1 MNSPGRTRIGFGALV
16 IGAMLAFSFINGT
29 LTLPSV
35 YANYGNA
42 DGNGY
47 GNGGGPYGGGCQ
59 LDAAQ
64 GNIQH
69 VIYIQFDNLHL
80 TRDNP
85 NVPSDLEQMPALLN
99 FMEQNGILFSD
110 QQTPLISHTAD
121 DILTSLTGVYPNNLG
136 EAVSNSYGYFNPT
149 GTVSFASSFTYWTD
163 KVGGTDSNYNL
174 LTATGQNAPAP
185 WVPFTR
191 AGCNVGAVATAD
203 LELENVGSDLSTV
216 FSGTQLTSAQAEA
229 SSNYY
234 QAVADFEG
242 IAVHCAAGS
251 SVCSTAN
258 GGVSDVLPNEPGAYA
273 GYNALFGNKYV
284 APVINNGQPMTDLS
298 GNVISDGDGHVGF
311 PGFDGMSAAVTLSYV
326 AAMQE
331 HGIPVTYAYISDAH
345 DDPATGTAWGPGQ
358 AGYVAQ
364 LAAYN
369 QAFAT
374 FFARLQHDGITA
386 RNTLFVITA
395 DENDHFVGALP
406 TNPNCDG
413 VTIPCIYPTGTGNSA
428 GNNGLEIGEV
438 DADLAATSS
447 TGLLASEEG
456 ITTPF
461 SAHFDSAPAIYIKG
475 NPAAGASVTRIFEQ
489 GMSAL
494 TAVNPISGA
503 TDRITQDMA
512 NPTELNI
519 LHMVTADP
527 ARTPT
532 FIDFA
537 NPDYYL
543 YTGSSYCSTPTDYV
557 CLDTG
562 YAWNH
567 GDVQPVITTTWL
579 GMVGPGVA
587 NSGLDSVTWTDH
599 TDIRPTMMAL
609 LGLTDDYAYD
619 GHIITQAFANNALP
633 NALHDPNELSEF
645 NSLAQ
650 MYDQIN
656 APTGQFAMSTLT
668 ISTHALA
675 SNTPGDATYTS
686 LEAQLSSMGTQRNA
700 IASQMNAI
708 LQADALGNG
717 HHMDGAQAQSLI
729 TQGQGVLTQAS
740 ELAALLA

>member
-1 MNSPGRTRIGFGALV
+1 MNSKGRTTIGLSALV
-16 IGAMLAFSFINGT
+16 IGALLALSFISGT
-29 LTLPSV
+29 LTIPSV
-35 YANYGNA
+35 FA
-42 DGNGY
+42 DY
-47 GNGGGPYGGGCQ
+47 GNGNGNGGQNNGGCN

-85 NVPSDLEQMPALLN
+85 NVPSDLQQMPALLN
-99 FMEQNGILFSD
+99 FMEQNGILFAN

-174 LTATGQNAPAP
+174 LTATGKNAPAP
-185 WVPFTR
+185 WVPFTE

-203 LELENVGSDLSTV
+203 LELENVGSDINTV
-216 FSGTQLTSAQAEA
+216 YGATSPQAAEA
-229 SSNYY
+229 ASNYY

-242 IAVHCAAGS
+242 ISVHCAAGNA
-251 SVCSTAN
+251 VCSTAN
-258 GGVSDVLPNEPGAYA
+258 GGVPDVLPNEPGGYT

-298 GNVISDGDGHVGF
+298 GNVITDGNGHVGF
-311 PGFDGMSAAVTLSYV
+311 PGFGGITASQALSYV
-326 AAMQE
+326 ADMQE
-331 HGIPVTYAYISDAH
+331 HGVPVTYAYISDAH
-345 DDPATGTAWGPGQ
+345 DNHAYPYNAYGPGE

-374 FFARLQHDGITA
+374 FFARLQHDGITT

-395 DENDHFVGALP
+395 DENDHFVGGLP
-406 TNPNCDG
+406 TPSNCDG
-413 VTIPCIYPTGTGNSA
+413 VTIPCTYSQV
-428 GNNGLEIGEV
+428 GEV
-438 DADLAATSS
+438 DTDLAATSS
-447 TGLLASEEG
+447 TGLLASEQG

-461 SAHFDSAPAIYIKG
+461 SAHFDSAPALYLQT
-475 NPAAGASVTRIFEQ
+475 NPSPTATITRSFERA
-489 GMSAL
+489 MDDL

-503 TDRITQDMA
+503 TDHITQYMA
-512 NPTELNI
+512 NPVELNV

-579 GMVGPGVA
+579 GMAGPGVA

-619 GHIITQAFANNALP
+619 GHIIAQAFANNALP
-633 NALHDPNELSEF
+633 QSLHDPNQLDEF

-656 APTGQFAMSTLT
+656 APTGQFGLSTLA

-675 SNTPGDATYTS
+675 SNTPGDATYAS
-686 LEAQLSSMGTQRNA
+686 LEAQLTSMGTQRNT

-708 LQADALGNG
+708 LQSAALGNG
-717 HHMDGAQAQSLI
+717 HHIDDGQVTSLISQGQSL
-729 TQGQGVLTQAS
+729 LNQAS

>member
-1 MNSPGRTRIGFGALV
+1 MSLSGLRRVHGRSLLLLGLLVCSAFVVAFTPGVVLGANAVGGVVAGPNDGSGFG
-16 IGAMLAFSFINGT
+16 SGT
-29 LTLPSV
+29 GIQFD
-35 YANYGNA
+35 N
-42 DGNGY
+42 
-47 GNGGGPYGGGCQ
+47 GCQ
-59 LDAAQ
+59 LGGSAGRID
-64 GNIQH
+64 H
-69 VIYIQFDNLHL
+69 VIYIQFDNLHF

-99 FMEQNGILFSD
+99 FMESNGVLFSD
-110 QQTPLISHTAD
+110 QQDPLIAHTAD
-121 DILTSLTGVYPNNLG
+121 DILTSMTGVYPDRLG
-136 EAVSNSYGYFNPT
+136 EAVSNSYGYFNPS

-163 KVGGTDSNYNL
+163 KVGGTDTNYNL

-203 LELENVGSDLSTV
+203 LELENVGSDINTV
-216 FSGTQLTSAQAEA
+216 YGATSPQAAEA
-229 SSNYY
+229 ASNYDK
-234 QAVADFEG
+234 AVADFEG
-242 IAVHCAAGS
+242 ISVHCAAGN

-258 GGVSDVLPNEPGAYA
+258 GGVPDLLPNEPGGYT

-298 GNVISDGDGHVGF
+298 GNVITDGNGNDGF
-311 PGFDGMSAAVTLSYV
+311 PGFDGITASQALSYV

-331 HGIPVTYAYISDAH
+331 HGVPVTYAYISDAH
-345 DDPATGTAWGPGQ
+345 DNHAYPYNAFGPGE

-374 FFARLQHDGITA
+374 FFSRLQHDGITS

-395 DENDHFVGALP
+395 DENDHFVGGLP
-406 TNPNCDG
+406 SPSNCDG
-413 VTIPCIYPTGTGNSA
+413 VTIPCTYSQV
-428 GNNGLEIGEV
+428 GEV
-438 DADLAATSS
+438 DADLASTSS

-461 SAHFDSAPAIYIKG
+461 SAHFDSAPALYLKG
-475 NPAAGASVTRIFEQ
+475 NPSPTAPTTRAFEQ
-489 GMSAL
+489 AMGKL

-503 TDRITQDMA
+503 TDQITQYMA
-512 NPTELNI
+512 DPVELNL

-543 YTGSSYCSTPTDYV
+543 YTGSSYCSSPTDYV

-587 NSGLDSVTWTDH
+587 KLGVDSTDRTDH
-599 TDIRPTMMAL
+599 TDIRPTMMFL
-609 LGLTDDYAYD
+609 LGLKDDYTYD
-619 GHIITQAFANNALP
+619 GRVLVEGLDQQALP
-633 NALHDPNELSEF
+633 QAMHDGEGPQTPGAATF
-645 NSLAQ
+645 TSLAQ
-650 MYDQIN
+650 MYEQIN
-656 APTGQFAMSTLT
+656 APTGEFSLSTLT
-668 ISTHALA
+668 ISTHALE
-675 SNTPGDATYTS
+675 SNTPGDATYAY
-686 LEAQLSSMGTQRNA
+686 LESQLSAMTTQRNA
-700 IASQMNAI
+700 IAAQMISLLYGAEFN
-708 LQADALGNG
+708 N
-717 HHMDGAQAQSLI
+717 HHIDGSTEQSLI
-729 TQGQGVLTQAS
+729 TQGQSLLTQANQF
-740 ELAALLA
+740 AALLA

>member
-1 MNSPGRTRIGFGALV
+1 MNSKGRTTIGISALV
-16 IGAMLAFSFINGT
+16 IAALLAFSFISGT
-29 LTLPSV
+29 LTIPSV
-35 YANYGNA
+35 LADNGN
-42 DGNGY
+42 
-47 GNGGGPYGGGCQ
+47 GNGGGNNNNGCS

-64 GNIQH
+64 GNVQH

-85 NVPSDLEQMPALLN
+85 NVPSDLEQMPALLT
-99 FMEQNGILFSD
+99 FMEQNGILFAN

-136 EAVSNSYGYFNPT
+136 EAVSNSYGYFTPT
-149 GTVSFASSFTYWTD
+149 GTVSFASSFAYWTD
-163 KVGGTDSNYNL
+163 KVSTTDSNYNL
-174 LTATGQNAPAP
+174 LTAAGLNAPAP

-191 AGCNVGAVATAD
+191 AGCNVGAVATAN

-216 FSGTQLTSAQAEA
+216 FSGAQLTTAQAEA
-229 SSNYY
+229 SSNFNK
-234 QAVADFEG
+234 AVADYEG

-258 GGVSDVLPNEPGAYA
+258 GGVADLLPNEPG
-273 GYNALFGNKYV
+273 GYTGYSALFGNKYV
-284 APVINNGQPMTDLS
+284 APVINNGQQMTDLS
-298 GNVISDGDGHVGF
+298 GNVITDGNGNDGF
-311 PGFDGMSAAVTLSYV
+311 PGFGGISASQALSYV
-326 AAMQE
+326 ADMQE
-331 HGIPVTYAYISDAH
+331 HGVPVTYAYISDAH
-345 DDPATGTAWGPGQ
+345 DNHAAPYNAFGPGE

-374 FFARLQHDGITA
+374 FFARLQHDGITTK
-386 RNTLFVITA
+386 NTLFVITA

-413 VTIPCIYPTGTGNSA
+413 VTIPCTYPTGTGVSA
-428 GNNGLEIGEV
+428 GINGKVIGEV
-438 DADLAATSS
+438 DANMA
-447 TGLLASEEG
+447 GLLATEQG

-461 SAHFDSAPAIYIKG
+461 SAHFDSAPALYLKN
-475 NPAAGASVTRIFEQ
+475 NPSPTATITRNFERAT
-489 GMSAL
+489 SAL

-503 TDRITQDMA
+503 TDQITQYMA
-512 NPTELNI
+512 DPVELNL

-537 NPDYYL
+537 NPDYYVETVN
-543 YTGSSYCSTPTDYV
+543 YYCATPTTYV
-557 CLDTG
+557 CLDSE

-579 GMVGPGVA
+579 GLVGPGVA

-619 GHIITQAFANNALP
+619 GNIITQAFANNALP
-633 NALHDPNELSEF
+633 SALHDPNQLSEF
-645 NSLAQ
+645 NSLVQ

-656 APTGQFAMSTLT
+656 APTGQFGISTLT

-686 LEAQLSSMGTQRNA
+686 LEAQLSSMATQRNA

-708 LQADALGNG
+708 LQSAAVGNG
-717 HHMDGAQAQSLI
+717 HHFDNGQANSLIAQGQSL
-729 TQGQGVLTQAS
+729 LNQAS

>member
-1 MNSPGRTRIGFGALV
+1 MSSPGRTKIGFSAFVIAALLSLSFISGALAV
-16 IGAMLAFSFINGT
+16 PAAI
-29 LTLPSV
+29 
-35 YANYGNA
+35 ANYG
-42 DGNGY
+42 GGGHY
-47 GNGGGPYGGGCQ
+47 GNGCQ
-59 LDAAQ
+59 LGSGDS
-64 GNIQH
+64 NIQH
-69 VIYIQFDNLHL
+69 VIYIQFDNVHF

-99 FMEQNGILFSD
+99 FMEQNGILMTNHH
-110 QQTPLISHTAD
+110 TPLISHTAD

-136 EAVSNSYGYFNPT
+136 EAVSNSYGYFNPS

-174 LTATGQNAPAP
+174 LSAVGQNAPAP

-203 LELENVGSDLSTV
+203 LELENVGSDVNTV
-216 FSGTQLTSAQAEA
+216 YGANSPQAAEA
-229 SSNYY
+229 AANFNM
-234 QAVADFEG
+234 AVADFEG
-242 IAVHCAAGS
+242 ISVHCAAGS

-258 GGVSDVLPNEPGAYA
+258 GGVADLLPNEPGGYA
-273 GYNALFGNKYV
+273 GYNGLFGNKYV
-284 APVINNGQPMTDLS
+284 APVINNGQPMTDLF
-298 GNVISDGDGHVGF
+298 GNVITDGNGNDGF
-311 PGFDGMSAAVTLSYV
+311 PGFGGITAAQTLSYV

-331 HGIPVTYAYISDAH
+331 HGVPVTYAYISDAH
-345 DDPATGTAWGPGQ
+345 DDHATGNAFGPGD

-374 FFARLQHDGITA
+374 FFARLQHDGITS

-395 DENDHFVGALP
+395 DENDHFVGGLP
-406 TNPNCDG
+406 TPSNCDG
-413 VTIPCIYPTGTGNSA
+413 VNVPCTYSQ
-428 GNNGLEIGEV
+428 IGEV
-438 DADLAATSS
+438 DAYMP
-447 TGLLASEEG
+447 GLLSTEAG

-461 SAHFDSAPAIYIKG
+461 SVHFDSAPALYIKG
-475 NPAAGASVTRIFEQ
+475 NPGPTDTVTRTFEQ
-489 GMSAL
+489 GVAGL

-503 TDRITQDMA
+503 TDQISQFMA
-512 NPTELNI
+512 NPVELNI

-532 FIDFA
+532 LIDFG

-543 YTGSSYCSTPTDYV
+543 ETASYYCPPGQNV

-562 YAWNH
+562 FAWNH

-587 NSGLDSVTWTDH
+587 NNGLDTVTWSDH

-609 LGLTDDYAYD
+609 VGLKDDYAYD
-619 GHIITQAFANNALP
+619 GHVIAQALSDSGLP
-633 NALHDPNELSEF
+633 WGLHDPNQLSEF

-656 APTGQFAMSTLT
+656 APTGQFALSTLT
-668 ISTHALA
+668 VSTHALA
-675 SNTPGDATYTS
+675 SNTPGDATYAS
-686 LEAQLSSMGTQRNA
+686 LEAQLASMNTQRNT
-700 IASQMNAI
+700 IASQMNAL
-708 LQADALGNG
+708 LQSMANG
-717 HHMDGAQAQSLI
+717 GGQHTNENQAQSLI
-729 TQGQGVLTQAS
+729 AQGQSLLDQANA
-740 ELAALLA
+740 LANFLA